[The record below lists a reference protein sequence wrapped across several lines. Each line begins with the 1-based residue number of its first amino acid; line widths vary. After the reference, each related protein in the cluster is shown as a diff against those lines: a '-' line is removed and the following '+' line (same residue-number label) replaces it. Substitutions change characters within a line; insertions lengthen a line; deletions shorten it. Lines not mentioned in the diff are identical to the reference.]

1 MIVAVLANVSHDWAR
16 MVRDRVEGGATLL
29 EANSFESALDLLQ
42 SVPADLVI
50 VDIPAVTPERIEAVE
65 DMRQRAPKAVFVGVA
80 PADVIQ
86 TVRDDELAAPDQW
99 IESGAANHEW
109 DAVISQALGTAS
121 LRADQTELLAS
132 PGTNGHQIIREG
144 DDLSSPEMS
153 AFHRLMSG
161 VAGSFDLQRLLEAYT
176 DAISQFSRCAS
187 FCLLWGEES
196 VDGRFGARFG
206 VRVQRGMRAEIVEG
220 GRLLDGDA
228 LPSWYRRNR
237 RMLAVAEL
245 AQWTERAQAIGIKRE
260 MDLFGGQVAIPLDV
274 RGRLAGI
281 LFLGDKMLGESYASG
296 ELETLFAMSNYVAIA
311 AEGIELHNELRRAK
325 AYTDRIVKSMSAGLI
340 TLGPDERIGVCS
352 PYAAEVL
359 GLSAEDVEGADLRC
373 LPSPLGDYL
382 YAALKSPQGG
392 TTGNEVTIRGG
403 EVALRVSTSSL
414 LDGEGRVLGGVLLL
428 DDITAETELAQ
439 ERRRREQLDVLTQI
453 VGRIAHEVKNPL
465 TAVRTYAELIGDR
478 GPDEELCKFWS
489 RTVLPEIDHL
499 DDLLRNLLRM
509 VEQPEPNFE
518 RAEPSE
524 LITGAI
530 NRLHLPE
537 DIRDQIFEFDI
548 AEGLPLIMVDPSAT
562 MDALS
567 YLLQYVA
574 GERPYPVNV
583 QASATTIEGRDGLEI
598 TMTRISNQ
606 NGAFEPEHV
615 FDPLYA
621 MQHPEADLGPVISQ
635 KIITSQRGLIEA
647 HHEDGH
653 ITMNVLFPAASAGG
667 ALRDSEASD

>member
-1 MIVAVLANVSHDWAR
+1 MIVAVLANISHDWAR
-16 MVRDRVEGGATLL
+16 MVRDRIGGGATLL
-29 EANSFESALDLLQ
+29 EASSFEGALDLLQ
-42 SVPADLVI
+42 SVPADLVV

-65 DMRQRAPKAVFVGVA
+65 AMRTWAPEAVFVGVA

-86 TVRDDELAAPDQW
+86 TVRDDELTAPDQW
-99 IESGAANHEW
+99 IDIGADNHAW
-109 DAVISQALGTAS
+109 NAVMSQALGTAN
-121 LRADQTELLAS
+121 LRADQTELLS
-132 PGTNGHQIIREG
+132 PPGINGRQIIREG
-144 DDLSSPEMS
+144 DDLSSPEMR

-161 VAGSFDLQRLLEAYT
+161 VAGGFDLQRLLEAYA

-187 FCLLWGEES
+187 FCLLWEES
-196 VDGRFGARFG
+196 EGARFGGRFG

-220 GRLLDGDA
+220 GRLLDSDA

-237 RMLAVAEL
+237 RMLPIAEL
-245 AQWTERAQAIGIKRE
+245 AQWSERAQAISIKRE
-260 MDLFGGQVAIPLDV
+260 MGLFGGQVAIPLDV

-281 LFLGDKMLGESYASG
+281 LFLGDKMLGESYATG

-311 AEGIELHNELRRAK
+311 AEGIELHNELSRAK

-352 PYAAEVL
+352 PHAAEVL

-382 YAALKSPQGG
+382 YAALKSPQGA
-392 TTGNEVTIRGG
+392 TTSDEITIRGG

-414 LDGEGRVLGGVLLL
+414 LDDEGNVLGGVLLL
-428 DDITAETELAQ
+428 DDITSEMELAQ
-439 ERRRREQLDVLTQI
+439 ERSRREQLDVLTQI

-465 TAVRTYAELIGDR
+465 TAVKTYAELIGDR

-499 DDLLRNLLRM
+499 DELLRDLLSM
-509 VEQPEPNFE
+509 VEQPEPNLE
-518 RAEPSE
+518 RAEPGE
-524 LITGAI
+524 LITGAVE
-530 NRLHLPE
+530 RLTLPE
-537 DIRDQIFEFDI
+537 DIRDQVFEMDMP
-548 AEGLPLIMVDPSAT
+548 EGLPLIMVDPSAT

-598 TMTRISNQ
+598 TMTRVSNQ

-621 MQHPEADLGPVISQ
+621 MQHPEANLGPVISQ
-635 KIITSQRGLIEA
+635 KIITNQQGRVEA
-647 HHEDGH
+647 HHEEGH
-653 ITMNVLFPAASAGG
+653 VTMKVLFPAASAGG

>member
-16 MVRDRVEGGATLL
+16 MVRDRVGGGATVL
-29 EANSFESALDLLQ
+29 EAGSFEGALDLLQ
-42 SVPADLVI
+42 SVPANLVV
-50 VDIPAVTPERIEAVE
+50 VDVPAVTPERIETIEAIRE
-65 DMRQRAPKAVFVGVA
+65 RAPGAVLVGVA
-80 PADVIQ
+80 PTEVIE
-86 TVRDDELAAPDQW
+86 TVRNDELAAPDQW
-99 IESGAANHEW
+99 IDTGSSTHDW
-109 DAVISQALGTAS
+109 DAVMSQALTTAN
-121 LRADQTELLAS
+121 LRADQTDLAAS

-144 DDLSSPEMS
+144 DDLSSPEMG

-161 VAGSFDLQRLLEAYT
+161 VAGSFDLQRLLEAYA
-176 DAISQFSRCAS
+176 DAVSQFSRCAS
-187 FCLLWGEES
+187 FCLLWEES
-196 VDGRFGARFG
+196 AGGSFGGRFG

-220 GRLLDGDA
+220 GRLLDSDA

-237 RMLAVAEL
+237 RMLAIAEL
-245 AQWTERAQAIGIKRE
+245 TQWSERSKAIGIRRE

-281 LFLGDKMLGESYASG
+281 LFLGDKMLGECYATG
-296 ELETLFAMSNYVAIA
+296 ELETLFAMSSYVAIA

-382 YAALKSPQGG
+382 YAALKSPQG
-392 TTGNEVTIRGG
+392 TAASDEVTIRGG

-414 LDGEGRVLGGVLLL
+414 LDDAGGVLGGVLLL
-428 DDITAETELAQ
+428 EDITAEMELAQ
-439 ERRRREQLDVLTQI
+439 ERSRRERLDVLTQI

-465 TAVRTYAELIGDR
+465 TAVKTYAELIGDR

-499 DDLLRNLLRM
+499 DELLRNLLRM

-518 RAEPSE
+518 RAEPLE
-524 LITGAI
+524 LIDGAI
-530 NRLHLPE
+530 SRLSLPE
-537 DIRDQIFEFDI
+537 DVRDQIFELEMP
-548 AEGLPLIMVDPSAT
+548 EGLPLIMVDPSAT
-562 MDALS
+562 MDAFS
-567 YLLQYVA
+567 YLLHYVA
-574 GERPYPVNV
+574 GDRPYPVRV
-583 QASATTIEGRDGLEI
+583 HAAASTVEGRDGLEI
-598 TMTRISNQ
+598 TMTRISSQ
-606 NGAFEPEHV
+606 NGTFEPEHV

-635 KIITSQRGLIEA
+635 KIITNQQGLVEA

-653 ITMNVLFPAASAGG
+653 VTMKVSFPAASASGG
-667 ALRDSEASD
+667 RRDPEVGD